1 MTNQEKRNLLRR
13 MRRQLAELND
23 IVWLSSGSDCQDG
36 CAGDCP
42 LCRAEL
48 RYLESELNR
57 RAAESKAIVLLGED
71 EEEPAAAAAPAVP
84 QAEVV
89 APVREPADSFWEMS
103 TEEVGLSLRTRVTLE
118 GAEVTTLRQLLQL
131 SPSELKQIRNMT
143 QEGLEEIE
151 YQLGLLGLNME
162 KDL

>member
-1 MTNQEKRNLLRR
+1 MTNQEKRALLRQA
-13 MRRQLAELND
+13 RRQLAELND
-23 IVWLSSGSDCQDG
+23 IVWLSSDSDCHDA

-57 RAAESKAIVLLGED
+57 RAAEGKAIVLLGSGED
-71 EEEPAAAAAPAVP
+71 EPAAP

-89 APVREPADSFWEMS
+89 TPVQKPADSFWEMS
-103 TEEVGLSLRTRVTLE
+103 LEEVGLSLRTRVTLE
-118 GAEVTTLRQLLQL
+118 GGEITTLRQLLQL

-143 QEGLEEIE
+143 QEGLEEIQ
-151 YQLGLLGLNME
+151 YQLGLLGLDME

>member
-1 MTNQEKRNLLRR
+1 MTNQEKRNLLRQV
-13 MRRQLAELND
+13 RRQLAELND
-23 IVWLSSGSDCQDG
+23 IVWLSSDSDCHED
-36 CAGDCP
+36 CAGNCP

-48 RYLESELNR
+48 RYLETELNR
-57 RAAESKAIVLLGED
+57 RASEGLAIVLLSEA
-71 EEEPAAAAAPAVP
+71 EEEPAAAAPAVP

-89 APVREPADSFWEMS
+89 TPVRQSAGSFWEMS
-103 TEEVGLSLRTRVTLE
+103 LEEVGLSLRTRVTLE
-118 GAEVTTLRQLLQL
+118 GGEVTTLRQLLQL

-143 QEGLEEIE
+143 QEGLEEIQ